1 MNIRARLLEYLDY
14 KDISKYKFYKSV
26 GVSNGFLDKEGA
38 IGSDKCEKIY
48 YQYPDINLNWLLLGV
63 GSMILE
69 EKREE
74 EIKVVNQENEEN
86 PYKLLYELQKENTEL
101 MKEIGDLKLEN
112 ERLKNEPVI
121 GRNAIAG

>member
-1 MNIRARLLEYLDY
+1 MNIRARILEYLEY
-14 KDISKYKFYKSV
+14 KDISKYKFYKSI
-26 GVSNGFLDKEGA
+26 GVSNGFLDKEGS

-69 EKREE
+69 KKQEQSTQEP
-74 EIKVVNQENEEN
+74 IPENEEN
-86 PYKLLYELQKENTEL
+86 PYKLLYELQKENGEL
-101 MKEIGDLKLEN
+101 RVEI
-112 ERLKNEPVI
+112 ERLKNESAI

>member
-14 KDISKYKFYKSV
+14 KDISRYKFYKSV

-48 YQYPDINLNWLLLGV
+48 YQYPDINLTWLLLGT
-63 GSMILE
+63 GPMISE
-69 EKREE
+69 EKQDQVIPE
-74 EIKVVNQENEEN
+74 VTPENEDS
-86 PYKLLYELQKENTEL
+86 PYKLLYELQKENAEL
-101 MKEIGDLKLEN
+101 WKENGELRVEN
-112 ERLKNEPVI
+112 ERLKNESVI